1 MDSIRRVIPRS
12 AGSRRFGLGAVLLVG
27 ALLAACGG
35 GGSKSGGSSQS
46 SGQATGSTIK
56 IGDIVDISAGPFAV
70 TGASNHIATD
80 MVVAQVN
87 ANGGINGH
95 RLEVV
100 YADAKG
106 DPALALSLG
115 TQLVQQDHV
124 DVLIGA
130 AGSPECL
137 GLQQLAP
144 KLQIVYMPTNGCAN
158 EQFSAQSCN
167 KYSFRIDPVGKQ
179 QAGPAAD
186 YLVKTYGK
194 RWVIMYSDYAY
205 GQSQN
210 EAYKA
215 AFAASGGSVLNSI
228 PVPLGQTDV
237 TPYVTKI
244 PTDGTVD
251 GVFLGAEPQGLARM
265 AAGIQQ
271 FAVNKKIAIAGVGT
285 REQYGGVYPDALN
298 GSIGT
303 PTVHIS
309 DPLPDNKDDQAFEA
323 AFKDAASKAGQLADV
338 FGGASKVVP
347 GQNGYA
353 AYIAVTSLKRAMINA
368 KFSGRADTS
377 KLIDA
382 LENLNI
388 PQGPDAPDGS
398 IVMNKPDHQ
407 GKTTTFL
414 YKINGQKDEVIA
426 TVPTDKI
433 PNIGDCKAS

>member
-1 MDSIRRVIPRS
+1 MMLAEVHAPARRKRWNVI
-12 AGSRRFGLGAVLLVG
+12 AILLCSL
-27 ALLAACGG
+27 LLAACGG
-35 GGSKSGGSSQS
+35 GAGKSGGATGS
-46 SGQATGSTIK
+46 SGQATGSPIK
-56 IGDIVDISAGPFAV
+56 IGQIVDISAGPFAV
-70 TGASNHIATD
+70 TGASAHIATD

-95 RLEVV
+95 KLEVV

-124 DVLIGA
+124 DVLIGG

-144 KLQIVYMPTNGCAN
+144 KLQIVYMALNGCAN
-158 EQFSAQSCN
+158 EQFAAQSCN

-210 EAYKA
+210 EAYKQA
-215 AFAASGGSVLNSI
+215 LTQAGGSVSQSI

-244 PTDGTVD
+244 PTDGSVD

-271 FAVNKKIAIAGVGT
+271 FSVNKKIAIAGVGT

-298 GSIGT
+298 GAIGT

-323 AFKDAASKAGQLADV
+323 AFKDAASKSGQLADI
-338 FGGASKVVP
+338 FGGAGKVVP

-353 AYIAVTSLKRAMINA
+353 AYIGITSLKRAMINA
-368 KFSGRADTS
+368 KFGGRADTP

-407 GKTTTFL
+407 GKTTTFV
-414 YKINGQKDEVIA
+414 YKINGQKDEVI
-426 TVPTDKI
+426 TTIPTDKI
-433 PNIGDCKAS
+433 PAIGDCKVS